1 MAQEIYAG
9 KLNIDEYGCL
19 QCGDEYLI
27 ESVDRDFKKGDRVFV
42 RYYLSDKE
50 ITLEEANKAL
60 IIKTCG
66 GDIEELEFILCAY
79 SEYTIMDYKE
89 ELKIGGHDLFN
100 VLEDQE
106 GKYLILVIDKVTIT
120 AMQE

>member
-1 MAQEIYAG
+1 MIYTG

-19 QCGDEYLI
+19 ECGGEYLV
-27 ESVDRDFKKGDRVFV
+27 ESVECDFKKGDKVFV

-50 ITLEEANKAL
+50 ITLEQANTAL

-66 GDIEELEFILCAY
+66 GDIEELEFILDAY

-89 ELKIGGHDLFN
+89 ELKVGGHDLFDE
-100 VLEDQE
+100 LEDYE
-106 GKYLILVIDKVTIT
+106 GKYLILIIDK
-120 AMQE
+120 QE

>member
-1 MAQEIYAG
+1 MIYTG

-19 QCGDEYLI
+19 KCDNEYLV
-27 ESVDRDFKKGDRVFV
+27 ESVEYDFKKGDKVFV

-50 ITLEEANKAL
+50 ITLEQANTAL

-66 GDIEELEFILCAY
+66 GNIDALEFILDAY

-89 ELKIGGHDLFN
+89 ELKVGRHDLFEE
-100 VLEDQE
+100 LRDYE
-106 GKYLILVIDKVTIT
+106 GKYLILIIEK
-120 AMQE
+120 QE